1 MFWSFIYLTR
11 RALQIT
17 QIEFNITLKKT
28 ARQIREQLAVAFKN
42 ALHLACSPT
51 NIKASFAKTWIY
63 TLDIKRF
70 IENNFTLSRF
80 PNQLSAQIFIS
91 SKWEKST
98 EMLNSLF
105 IKEFDWIKEPD
116 EYFDIEQVINA
127 VKKDELN

>member
-1 MFWSFIYLTR
+1 M
-11 RALQIT
+11 
-17 QIEFNITLKKT
+17 
-28 ARQIREQLAVAFKN
+28 
-42 ALHLACSPT
+42 
-51 NIKASFAKTWIY
+51 
-63 TLDIKRF
+63 KRF

-80 PNQLSAQIFIS
+80 PNQLCAQSFIS
-91 SKWEKST
+91 SKWENST